1 MTDNGKSRRKQIKVA
16 LEFSKHIPPAPVLKI
31 SSKNLSFVSMQ
42 SIILEMR
49 RIMQENEGT

>member
-1 MTDNGKSRRKQIKVA
+1 MTDDGKSRRKQIKVA
-16 LEFSKHIPPAPVLKI
+16 LEFSKHIPLAPVLKI

>member
-1 MTDNGKSRRKQIKVA
+1 MTDDGKSRRKQIKVA

-42 SIILEMR
+42 LIILEMR